1 MTPVPGKTAEAL
13 ARGRSAGR
21 VAAGRACFRLAP
33 GRGVDP
39 AVAELVEL
47 LRPYAGHIAALSRA
61 AGIHRQSVRKWT
73 SGQRVPNIANFR
85 ALLNAFGYDLKI
97 VTRG

>member
-1 MTPVPGKTAEAL
+1 MTSSKTAEAL

-61 AGIHRQSVRKWT
+61 AGIHRQSVRKWS
-73 SGQRVPNIANFR
+73 SGQRTPNVANLR
-85 ALLNAFGYDLKI
+85 AALNAIGYDLAVVIKE
-97 VTRG
+97 G